1 MVEANQG
8 LAGIF
13 HLINHGTIENYSAI
27 SLGGSTIGITNYGT
41 INNHSVIAITSGAP
55 FYGSLGS
62 TGSVNGFLLNYGT
75 INNHDTIR
83 TEGER
88 FTGGDSA
95 GIDAFGRFVNYGVI
109 NNDGHLLSNGGIIAN
124 GDSNTQ
130 GTINNDGDISNSSAF
145 GNSGI
150 INTDG
155 EITTTSL
162 FSNDGTINNA
172 GVINIDGRF
181 ANGDTVASSTINN
194 DGTINL
200 FGLFGNSG
208 LVRNAGTLYLE
219 PMDFDELPNF
229 VLEDGTILP
238 FPYFENSQGNIE
250 QDCAGVFNGA
260 TTWQFV
266 GNAIVNVCPDSTPP
280 VITADVSG
288 TQGSNEWYTSD
299 VTVSWT
305 VADGDSEITATDG
318 CDQIVIDGDTAG
330 LSLTCAATSAGG
342 TASQSVTIKRDAAP
356 PTVSVTGV
364 TGGALYILGS
374 VPDAGC
380 ATVDALSDVATPAG
394 LTLSGGNPD
403 GSGTL
408 TATCDG
414 ALDKAGNP
422 GSPAGATYTVG
433 PPTVVVDT
441 LQTDIVA
448 LVNTDV
454 LKRGEANRLTKSLDK
469 VLRNLE
475 KNRTAAACSQLD
487 DFIAEVTL
495 STPDPLDAAT
505 ADALI
510 RDAQAMRTAFGCD
523 AVVAAQVS
531 NAVQPDADGMEQVFL
546 PLVNR

>member
-1 MVEANQG
+1 MDGLTKCRRWLVVLALLALGAVWTGAPRPALAQTQSVSDACRNAIGEYSAEWSAIFSGDVSSESISSIVPSLGAWLNDVQSTCTAAELESFDSQSLAQIRFLLNSLANCGAIGGTWSWDAGGCTIPADSSIVVEANQG

-124 GDSNTQ
+124 GDSNTE

-150 INTDG
+150 INNDG

-194 DGTINL
+194 AGTINI

-260 TTWQFV
+260 TTWQFD

-280 VITADVSG
+280 VITADISG
-288 TQGSNEWYTSD
+288 TQGSNEWYTS
-299 VTVSWT
+299 
-305 VADGDSEITATDG
+305 
-318 CDQIVIDGDTAG
+318 
-330 LSLTCAATSAGG
+330 
-342 TASQSVTIKRDAAP
+342 
-356 PTVSVTGV
+356 
-364 TGGALYILGS
+364 
-374 VPDAGC
+374 
-380 ATVDALSDVATPAG
+380 
-394 LTLSGGNPD
+394 
-403 GSGTL
+403 
-408 TATCDG
+408 
-414 ALDKAGNP
+414 
-422 GSPAGATYTVG
+422 
-433 PPTVVVDT
+433 
-441 LQTDIVA
+441 
-448 LVNTDV
+448 
-454 LKRGEANRLTKSLDK
+454 
-469 VLRNLE
+469 
-475 KNRTAAACSQLD
+475 
-487 DFIAEVTL
+487 
-495 STPDPLDAAT
+495 
-505 ADALI
+505 
-510 RDAQAMRTAFGCD
+510 
-523 AVVAAQVS
+523 
-531 NAVQPDADGMEQVFL
+531 
-546 PLVNR
+546 